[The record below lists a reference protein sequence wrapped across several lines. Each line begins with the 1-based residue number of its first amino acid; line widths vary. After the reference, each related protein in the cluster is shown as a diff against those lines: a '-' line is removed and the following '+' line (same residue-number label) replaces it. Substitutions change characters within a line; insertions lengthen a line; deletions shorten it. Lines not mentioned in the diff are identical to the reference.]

1 MLRNFSMLT
10 LVALTLAS
18 CNQFRVNVTDSGL
31 KYQLH
36 EHDDNGRKAKVG
48 DILSFH
54 LVLKNSKDSVLRD
67 TYKEMVPFKMPLQ
80 PAAYKG
86 AFEEGL
92 TMLAK
97 GDSATFYV
105 SADSLFAKAMQPM
118 PPSIAKG
125 SDLSF
130 TVKMLNVQTPQEY
143 QKTLELSQAK
153 QKETDANL
161 IAEYLTK
168 NKLNAQR
175 TPSGLAYAVT
185 TPGSGPAPARGDSV
199 RVRYTGR
206 LLNGKVFDSNTA
218 DGIVFPVG
226 MGWVISGLGRR
237 HSATEKRRQGHAR
250 DSVAAGL
257 RRAGRAGQHPAQLGA
272 GLRRRIAGR
281 AQRCPHAHGG
291 DAEAAAV
298 TSRFFRFP
306 APPFQSACR
315 LERGRF
321 GLA

>member
-10 LVALTLAS
+10 LAALTLAS

-36 EHDDNGRKAKVG
+36 QHDDQGRKAKVG

-80 PAAYKG
+80 PPAYKG

-92 TMLAK
+92 TMLAR

-105 SADSLFAKAMQPM
+105 SADSLFGKAMQPM

-153 QKETDANL
+153 QKETDARL

-168 NKLNAQR
+168 NKLSAQR
-175 TPSGLAYAVT
+175 TPSGLALAVT
-185 TPGSGPAPARGDSV
+185 SAGSGAAPARGDSV
-199 RVRYTGR
+199 KVAYTGK
-206 LLNGKVFDSNTA
+206 LLNGKVFDTSVGKD
-218 DGIVFPVG
+218 DGTITFPVG
-226 MGWVISGLGRR
+226 MGWVIPGWDEGIMRLKKGDK
-237 HSATEKRRQGHAR
+237 ATLVIPSLLAYGEQGVPGSIPPN
-250 DSVAAGL
+250 SVLAFDVEL
-257 RRAGRAGQHPAQLGA
+257 VDVRKGA
-272 GLRRRIAGR
+272 PTRMGMMPRP
-281 AQRCPHAHGG
+281 Q
-291 DAEAAAV
+291 
-298 TSRFFRFP
+298 
-306 APPFQSACR
+306 
-315 LERGRF
+315 
-321 GLA
+321 

>member
-10 LVALTLAS
+10 LAALTLAS

-36 EHDDNGRKAKVG
+36 EHDEKGRKAKVG

-143 QKTLELSQAK
+143 QKTLELSQAQQK
-153 QKETDANL
+153 QTDAKL
-161 IAEYLTK
+161 IADYLAK

-199 RVRYTGR
+199 RVRYTGK

-226 MGWVISGLGRR
+226 MGWVIPGWDEGILRLKKGDK
-237 HSATEKRRQGHAR
+237 ATLVIPSLLAYGEQGVPGNIPPN
-250 DSVAAGL
+250 SVLAFEVEL
-257 RRAGRAGQHPAQLGA
+257 VDVRKGA
-272 GLRRRIAGR
+272 PMRMGAMPR
-281 AQRCPHAHGG
+281 
-291 DAEAAAV
+291 
-298 TSRFFRFP
+298 
-306 APPFQSACR
+306 PPQ
-315 LERGRF
+315 
-321 GLA
+321 

>member
-1 MLRNFSMLT
+1 MLRNFSRLT
-10 LVALTLAS
+10 LAALTLAS

-36 EHDDNGRKAKVG
+36 QHDENGRKAKVG

-97 GDSATFYV
+97 GDSATFFV
-105 SADSLFAKAMQPM
+105 SADSLFGKAMQPM

-153 QKETDANL
+153 QKETDARL
-161 IAEYLTK
+161 IADYLAK
-168 NKLNAQR
+168 NNLTAQR
-175 TPSGLAYAVT
+175 TPSGLALVVT
-185 TPGSGPAPARGDSV
+185 SAGSGAAPARGDSV
-199 RVRYTGR
+199 KVAYTGK
-206 LLNGKVFDSNTA
+206 LLNGKVFDTSVGKD
-218 DGIVFPVG
+218 DGTITFPVG
-226 MGWVISGLGRR
+226 MGWVIPGWDEGIMRLKKGDK
-237 HSATEKRRQGHAR
+237 ATLVIPSLLAYGEQGVPGSIPPNSVLAFEVELVDVRKGAPMRMGMMPRQ
-250 DSVAAGL
+250 
-257 RRAGRAGQHPAQLGA
+257 QQ
-272 GLRRRIAGR
+272 
-281 AQRCPHAHGG
+281 
-291 DAEAAAV
+291 
-298 TSRFFRFP
+298 
-306 APPFQSACR
+306 
-315 LERGRF
+315 
-321 GLA
+321 